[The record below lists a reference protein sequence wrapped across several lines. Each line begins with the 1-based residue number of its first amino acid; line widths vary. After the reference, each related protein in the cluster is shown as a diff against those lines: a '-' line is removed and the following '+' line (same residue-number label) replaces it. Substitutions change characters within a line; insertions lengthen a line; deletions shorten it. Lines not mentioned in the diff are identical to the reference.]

1 MSKYIEKQSIMSQI
15 VEVQRLIDLVGGH
28 PLMSIGL
35 EEKLADLRNQLETFD
50 ENVLEP
56 KLAMLFSG
64 NAVIGSQGI
73 KSLFV
78 SNIIKPIQE
87 MIKTQTADIKFRKV
101 GKRGKTKGTR
111 ESNMFLTALPVGSF
125 GIELVQLDTP
135 ELFSEL
141 DVSSAIEQVSQIIK
155 DATDSDERFA
165 SVVERTPSRTLSN
178 LKIFLKEVANEN
190 SIIKIRVNANE
201 IFIDEDH
208 VKLGYLRVK
217 EANESEE
224 QLYLDG
230 ILRGLLLEANRFE
243 FIDNIGNKYS
253 GKISEDLNVDDLAA
267 FGKDYLNE
275 TCHVQI
281 SKITVK
287 LKGAASKI
295 SYTLIGINQ
304 NNDDN
309 PTLY

>member
-201 IFIDEDH
+201 IFID
-208 VKLGYLRVK
+208 
-217 EANESEE
+217 
-224 QLYLDG
+224 
-230 ILRGLLLEANRFE
+230 
-243 FIDNIGNKYS
+243 
-253 GKISEDLNVDDLAA
+253 
-267 FGKDYLNE
+267 
-275 TCHVQI
+275 
-281 SKITVK
+281 
-287 LKGAASKI
+287 
-295 SYTLIGINQ
+295 
-304 NNDDN
+304 
-309 PTLY
+309 

>member
-1 MSKYIEKQSIMSQI
+1 
-15 VEVQRLIDLVGGH
+15 
-28 PLMSIGL
+28 
-35 EEKLADLRNQLETFD
+35 
-50 ENVLEP
+50 
-56 KLAMLFSG
+56 
-64 NAVIGSQGI
+64 
-73 KSLFV
+73 
-78 SNIIKPIQE
+78 
-87 MIKTQTADIKFRKV
+87 IKTQTADIKFRKV

-217 EANESEE
+217 EANE
-224 QLYLDG
+224 
-230 ILRGLLLEANRFE
+230 
-243 FIDNIGNKYS
+243 
-253 GKISEDLNVDDLAA
+253 
-267 FGKDYLNE
+267 
-275 TCHVQI
+275 
-281 SKITVK
+281 
-287 LKGAASKI
+287 
-295 SYTLIGINQ
+295 
-304 NNDDN
+304 
-309 PTLY
+309 